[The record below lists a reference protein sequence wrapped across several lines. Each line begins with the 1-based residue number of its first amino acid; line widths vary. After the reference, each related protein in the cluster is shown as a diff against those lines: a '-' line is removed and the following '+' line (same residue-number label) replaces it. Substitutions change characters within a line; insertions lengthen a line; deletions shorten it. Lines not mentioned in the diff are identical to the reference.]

1 VPKKLIQD
9 VQTRWNSTFY
19 MLERFVELKDSVKIT
34 LALINKNLPVLSET
48 EW

>member
-1 VPKKLIQD
+1 MPKKLIQD

-19 MLERFVELKDSVKIT
+19 MSERFVELKDSIKIT

-48 EW
+48 

>member
-19 MLERFVELKDSVKIT
+19 MLERFVELKDSIKIT
-34 LALINKNLPVLSET
+34 LALINKKLPVLSET
-48 EW
+48 